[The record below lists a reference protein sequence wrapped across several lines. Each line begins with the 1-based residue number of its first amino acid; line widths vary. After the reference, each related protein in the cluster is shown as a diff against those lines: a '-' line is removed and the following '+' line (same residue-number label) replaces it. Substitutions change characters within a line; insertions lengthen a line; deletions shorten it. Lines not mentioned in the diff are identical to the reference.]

1 MSYQFYCNRCGGMFN
16 CSPKARPMWCA
27 DCRKQVQKE
36 QHSGYYRSRKAELS
50 RLRAENVAKDAE
62 IERLKA
68 ILADALEW
76 GMTSKHF
83 DAGRSLKNGEDARAA
98 LSRAEQA
105 KPETETCAWSRGELF
120 RSGCGQS
127 INAISGFKFCPFCGR
142 RIEVKE

>member
-1 MSYQFYCNRCGGMFN
+1 MKCGYCGKDFAE
-16 CSPKARPMWCA
+16 S
-27 DCRKQVQKE
+27 
-36 QHSGYYRSRKAELS
+36 QHHYCPEGQRFLLAELS

-98 LSRAEQA
+98 LFRAEQA
-105 KPETETCAWSRGELF
+105 GPVPQREAPGISERYRQQVYDLCNRRLRGELTDDEWD
-120 RSGCGQS
+120 
-127 INAISGFKFCPFCGR
+127 A
-142 RIEVKE
+142 EVTRLEGMK

>member
-1 MSYQFYCNRCGGMFN
+1 MTHGACNHEIKRLEN
-16 CSPKARPMWCA
+16 
-27 DCRKQVQKE
+27 
-36 QHSGYYRSRKAELS
+36 ELS

-105 KPETETCAWSRGELF
+105 KM
-120 RSGCGQS
+120 
-127 INAISGFKFCPFCGR
+127 
-142 RIEVKE
+142 EVEK